1 MTETLACDVLVLG
14 GGAAGIQ
21 AALAAARKGK
31 DTVLL
36 SDAPVGKSG
45 STFYPLSPPGGVM
58 YAEDA
63 ADARV
68 FAEEI
73 LAAAGPCVNPA
84 LVRTL
89 AEGSVEARERMQNLP
104 LRTHAEMGLVGCFG
118 TRPRGAVLRDTGA
131 AAQSWR
137 YELAAETRLRVLEGW
152 RVEALLAPE
161 GRVLGAWAMDAQG
174 NGLEVSAGAT
184 VLATGGGEG
193 LYERAFAN
201 GSLLGHAYAMA
212 ARHGARTVNLEFIQ
226 FILGTLAP
234 CYGLNY
240 YQFAF
245 VENPVIRNARGETF
259 LPRYLP
265 EGVTAQRCLA
275 QRGRHGPFSVEDEGR
290 YLDLAIVAESEA
302 GAGDGAVITPDAAR
316 LTGPR
321 YAHWREFLARQGWAT
336 DTPMTV
342 TPFCQGFNGGVLLHD
357 DLTTDL
363 PGLYA
368 CGEAAGGCHG
378 ANRMGGN
385 AMLATQ
391 VFGKLAGEAAAAYAE
406 TCAPARRPPDAR
418 NALQA
423 EFGDRAATLSPR
435 ETLVRVRGLMQRH
448 AFLKREEA
456 GLTRALA
463 ELDTLRTSPLHGT
476 RAAYDARNA
485 VDAATLLLR
494 AMRARKESRG
504 GHYRTDAPAQDP
516 RYARMLEIT
525 LP

>member
-21 AALAAARKGK
+21 AALAAARKGR

-45 STFYPLSPPGGVM
+45 STFYPLSPPWGVM
-58 YAEDA
+58 YAESE
-63 ADARV
+63 ADAQT
-68 FAEEI
+68 FYEEI
-73 LAAAGPCVNPA
+73 LAAAGPCVNPK
-84 LVRTL
+84 LVHML
-89 AEGSVEARERMQNLP
+89 AEGSVQARERMQTLP

-118 TRPRGAVLRDTGA
+118 ARPRGAVLRDTGA
-131 AAQSWR
+131 AARQWIT
-137 YELAAETRLRVLEGW
+137 ELRAEARLRVVEGW
-152 RVEALLAPE
+152 RAEALIAPD
-161 GRVLGAWAMDAQG
+161 GRALGALALDAGG
-174 NGLEVSAGAT
+174 NELEVSAAAT

-193 LYERAFAN
+193 LYERAFAH
-201 GSLLGHAYAMA
+201 GSQLGHAYAMA
-212 ARHGARTVNLEFIQ
+212 ARHGARTVNLELIQ

-240 YQFAF
+240 CQFAL
-245 VENPVIRNARGETF
+245 VENPQIRNARGEAF

-265 EGVTAQRCLA
+265 EGVTAQQCLA

-290 YLDLAIVAESEA
+290 YLDLAIVAEGET
-302 GAGDGAVITPDAAR
+302 GAGDGAVITPDVAQ
-316 LTGPR
+316 LTGSR
-321 YAHWREFLARQGWAT
+321 YAHWRDFLARQGLGT
-336 DTPMTV
+336 GTPMTV
-342 TPFCQGFNGGVLLHD
+342 YPFCQGFNGGILLHN

-385 AMLATQ
+385 AILATQ

-406 TCAPARRPPDAR
+406 TCAPTRQLPDTQAV
-418 NALQA
+418 LQA
-423 EFGDRAATLSPR
+423 EFGGRTAALPPQ
-435 ETLVRVRGLMQRH
+435 ETLTRVRSLMQRH
-448 AFLKREEA
+448 AFLNRDEA
-456 GLTRALA
+456 GLTKALA
-463 ELDTLRTSPLHGT
+463 ELDTLRASPLHGT

-494 AMRARKESRG
+494 AMRARRESRG
-504 GHYRTDAPAQDP
+504 GHNRTDAPAQDS
-516 RYARMLEIT
+516 RYARMLEMT

>member
-21 AALAAARKGK
+21 AALAAARKGR

-45 STFYPLSPPGGVM
+45 STFYPLSPPWGVM

-63 ADARV
+63 ADAQT
-68 FAEEI
+68 FYEEI
-73 LAAAGPCVNPA
+73 LAAAGPCVNPK
-84 LVRTL
+84 LVRML
-89 AEGSVEARERMQNLP
+89 AEGSVEARGRMQNLP

-118 TRPRGAVLRDTGA
+118 ARPRGAVLRNTGA

-137 YELAAETRLRVLEGW
+137 AELMAEAHLRVLEGW
-152 RVEALLAPE
+152 RAEALLAPE
-161 GRVLGAWAMDAQG
+161 GRVLGAWAMDAKG
-174 NGLEVSAGAT
+174 NALEVSAGAT

-201 GSLLGHAYAMA
+201 ESQLGHAYAMA

-240 YQFAF
+240 YQFAL
-245 VENPVIRNARGETF
+245 VENPQIRNARGEAF

-265 EGVTAQRCLA
+265 EGVSTQQCLA

-290 YLDLAIVAESEA
+290 YLDLAIVTQGEA
-302 GAGDGAVITPDAAR
+302 GAGDGAVITPDAAQ

-321 YAHWREFLARQGWAT
+321 YAHWREFLTRQGWAT

-342 TPFCQGFNGGVLLHD
+342 TPFCQGFNGGVLMHD

-391 VFGKLAGEAAAAYAE
+391 VFGKLAGEAAAAYAQAR
-406 TCAPARRPPDAR
+406 APARRLPNAQD
-418 NALQA
+418 ALQA
-423 EFGDRAATLSPR
+423 EFGSRTGALSPR

-448 AFLKREEA
+448 AFLKRDETGLAQALEA
-456 GLTRALA
+456 L
-463 ELDTLRTSPLHGT
+463 ETLRVSPLHGA

-494 AMRARKESRG
+494 AMLARKESRG
-504 GHYRTDAPAQDP
+504 GHYRADAPAQDA

-525 LP
+525 FP